1 MAKAKLFDEEVHKDE
16 KLFGTQIARILA
28 NFAGEIE
35 DTLQE
40 FRKDAKKIEEGSR
53 KIQGDPISLSGIS
66 ILDEFDE
73 LEILKE
79 KFETPVSK
87 EKAKAFTVGAP
98 VTTAGKKLLVDLE
111 RIPEGE
117 DRSKSI
123 SEVSTHN
130 TPDSGGPP

>member
-16 KLFGTQIARILA
+16 KLSRTQIARILA
-28 NFAGEIE
+28 NLAGEIE

-40 FRKDAKKIEEGSR
+40 FQKDAKKIEGSR

-87 EKAKAFTVGAP
+87 EKVKAFTVGAP
-98 VTTAGKKLLVDLE
+98 VTKAGKKLLVDLE

-123 SEVSTHN
+123 IEVSTHD
-130 TPDSGGPP
+130 TPNNGGPP

>member
-1 MAKAKLFDEEVHKDE
+1 M
-16 KLFGTQIARILA
+16 
-28 NFAGEIE
+28 
-35 DTLQE
+35 QE

-53 KIQGDPISLSGIS
+53 KIQGDPISLSRIS

-98 VTTAGKKLLVDLE
+98 VTKAGKKLLMDPK
-111 RIPEGE
+111 RIPE

-123 SEVSTHN
+123 SEVSMHDTL
-130 TPDSGGPP
+130 DSGGPP